1 MKLTLGRGM
10 MTDRADD
17 MKAELREGDGPLEQ
31 APPPKPIL
39 SARLSSSPTNVAPAT
54 PTLSGSCSFVWCLP
68 DVRVPT
74 DPRLPLLLSYH
85 FLAAR
90 LSPTGVGMKGLRRH
104 DERDAR
110 GILSMANFGGA
121 ESGSRPQSPLETT
134 KKLLHGLVGVAQ
146 GVGGDEAG
154 VGFPWALLESVS
166 SPAVGAGNP
175 ADCEQRNSAGCEP
188 RGPAGSSR
196 AASPL
201 LAKLKPTGP
210 PKTLC
215 RDLPKRQPRST
226 KVLETPDALRMKLAI
241 ESEVISEHVQGSG
254 DGEGEGE
261 YEGEGSG
268 EGEGEGDCKASHR
281 HSAPASMIYNVN
293 LMNCSPWRGAV
304 GGAAG
309 CDHVHI
315 AEEVGRGG
323 RLGGEA
329 ERRHSAPSDIRQ
341 PTSLSAGLHYHH
353 DDNRDWNAVL
363 RASCRTSDDAGE
375 AQGHDLR

>member
-1 MKLTLGRGM
+1 MSEVDKRE
-10 MTDRADD
+10 DSAED
-17 MKAELREGDGPLEQ
+17 MEAELREGDGPQEQ
-31 APPPKPIL
+31 TPPSKPIL

-54 PTLSGSCSFVWCLP
+54 PTLSGSCSFVLCLAGCQMAES
-68 DVRVPT
+68 
-74 DPRLPLLLSYH
+74 PLTRTCRSCSP
-85 FLAAR
+85 FTCLAAR
-90 LSPTGVGMKGLRRH
+90 LSPTGVDMKGLRSH

-110 GILSMANFGGA
+110 GILGMASFR

-146 GVGGDEAG
+146 GGGGDEAG

-166 SPAVGAGNP
+166 SPAAGRVAGAGNT
-175 ADCEQRNSAGCEP
+175 AHCEQRNPVWCPP
-188 RGPAGSSR
+188 RGPSGSSR

-268 EGEGEGDCKASHR
+268 EGDYKASHR

-293 LMNCSPWRGAV
+293 MMNCSPWRGAV

-329 ERRHSAPSDIRQ
+329 ERRHSAPADVHQ
-341 PTSLSAGLHYHH
+341 PTSLSDGLPHH
-353 DDNRDWNAVL
+353 HGDNRDCDALL
-363 RASCRTSDDAGE
+363 RASCRTPDGAGE